1 MADPL
6 TTVTILLA
14 VVSTTFAIASFV
26 FSWVSFRNTS
36 QMQMNAQA
44 ILAQISQR
52 VEVVVERTSQ
62 QMDKAWEYFTSLPP
76 PPPSIASE
84 ELAQREEEL
93 RAQIIEEAREEAA
106 QVIKQ
111 AGLDTDVLKRLLPEV
126 EDVIGRSAERSGRL
140 FALQEFL
147 LRFSEIE
154 RELRDIAAESGVILA
169 PDDRSFRTLVWK
181 LRDVLPAH
189 VSVQIVS
196 LEEFRAKAVHPD
208 FDWSSTAASIYP
220 DAAYVLLDY
229 LRMARLRLAK
239 RK

>member
-1 MADPL
+1 
-6 TTVTILLA
+6 
-14 VVSTTFAIASFV
+14 
-26 FSWVSFRNTS
+26 
-36 QMQMNAQA
+36 MNAQA

-62 QMDKAWEYFTSLPP
+62 QMNKAWEYFTSLPP

-106 QVIKQ
+106 QVMKQ

-126 EDVIGRSAERSGRL
+126 ENVIGRSTERSGRL
-140 FALQEFL
+140 FALQKFL
-147 LRFSEIE
+147 PRFSEIE

-169 PDDRSFRTLVWK
+169 PDDRSFRILVWK
-181 LRDVLPAH
+181 LRDILPAH
-189 VSVQIVS
+189 VSVEIVS

-208 FDWSSTAASIYP
+208 FDWSSREASSYL
-220 DAAYVLLDY
+220 DRAGVVLDY
-229 LRMARLRLAK
+229 LRMAHLQLAK
-239 RK
+239 